1 MIKEKFKETNIGFIP
16 ENWETIPLTDL
27 IVHYVDNRG
36 KTVPVTESGIPLI
49 ATNCIKENG
58 LYPKYERLRYVS
70 KETYKTWFRDHPKP
84 NDIIIVNKGTP
95 GLVCLVP
102 NPVDFC
108 IAQDMI
114 AIRADKNKVDF
125 KYLFAYMRTENFK
138 YQVQNLNVGTT
149 IPHLKKTVFSNL
161 IIPLPPVEEQ
171 IFIGEFYYE
180 LSKKIELNQKMNQTL
195 EEIGQAIFK
204 HWFVHF
210 EFPNEEGKPYKS
222 SGGEMVDS
230 ELGEI
235 PKGWEVKKFEDC
247 LKLIIDH
254 RGKTPLKLGSNWSES
269 GFRALSAK
277 NIKNGQIVNE
287 DSIKFVDEELYSKW
301 MKNEIEPEDIL
312 LTSEAPLGELVSW
325 DYAEKIVLSQRLF
338 GIRADKKIVYP
349 KYLYCFMTS
358 DLFKYELTSR
368 ATGST
373 VQGIR
378 QSELLK
384 TNVII
389 PTLELT
395 REFQSIVEF
404 KFRKIALNNE
414 ETRNLSQLRDF
425 LLPRL
430 ISGKIRVLQGK

>member
-1 MIKEKFKETNIGFIP
+1 MVEGNFKETEIGKIP
-16 ENWETIPLTDL
+16 EDWNFISLDEITNIKMGQSPPSKF
-27 IVHYVDNRG
+27 YNSEKKG
-36 KTVPVTESGIPLI
+36 VPFFQGRKDFGI
-49 ATNCIKENG
+49 K
-58 LYPKYERLRYVS
+58 YPKVTMWCTEPKRIANKDEILLSVRAPVGDINIA
-70 KETYKTWFRDHPKP
+70 KETCCIGRGLSSISMM
-84 NDIIIVNKGTP
+84 NDNNEFLYYLFQYNKKRLKDIFESEGTVFGCITKK
-95 GLVCLVP
+95 GLHDFKVSVP
-102 NPVDFC
+102 NESEQVK
-108 IAQDMI
+108 IAKI
-114 AIRADKNKVDF
+114 
-125 KYLFAYMRTENFK
+125 
-138 YQVQNLNVGTT
+138 
-149 IPHLKKTVFSNL
+149 
-161 IIPLPPVEEQ
+161 
-171 IFIGEFYYE
+171 
-180 LSKKIELNQKMNQTL
+180 LSDLDAKIELNQKMNQTL